1 MPGRFACYHP
11 PPSRHR
17 IPIATSGSP
26 CRTPRWDTARH
37 DQRFDSLVCP
47 AEHLSRHSP
56 RSVGPVEHALL
67 LVDLHGILV
76 GDVSV
81 GGEFRSGGGRLWS
94 RADVLVRFRNLYR
107 FLPLDLD
114 TGLHLALLAPA
125 LCFLAAVFSWLRG
138 PALQHPTT
146 SLRDEVA
153 QGYSSGGNVA
163 MVEAGAG
170 AEGEF
175 VEGAPAPEA
184 RPGRRRHAA
193 GGCRSSLRCGS
204 RPTGIR
210 SN

>member
-125 LCFLAAVFSWLRG
+125 LCFLAGSSRGSAARHCSTRRLRCATKSRKG
-138 PALQHPTT
+138 TRRVAT
-146 SLRDEVA
+146 SRW
-153 QGYSSGGNVA
+153 SK
-163 MVEAGAG
+163 
-170 AEGEF
+170 
-175 VEGAPAPEA
+175 PAPVLRVSSSRVHQRPRRA
-184 RPGRRRHAA
+184 RGADATRRVAVVR
-193 GGCRSSLRCGS
+193 RSGADRARRG
-204 RPTGIR
+204 
-210 SN
+210 